1 MPQRRK
7 GAYLPWLRGSG
18 PLPVCRLCQGA
29 TPSAFTAGGRQTSRP
44 TAPPAPPRASRLTH
58 NSLRPEMAGL
68 VLEPGVVP
76 GA

>member
-1 MPQRRK
+1 MPLRRK
-7 GAYLPWLRGSG
+7 GAYLPWLKGPG

-29 TPSAFTAGGRQTSRP
+29 APSAITAGGRQTPPP
-44 TAPPAPPRASRLTH
+44 TPPPAPPRASRLTH
-58 NSLRPEMAGL
+58 NSLRPKRAGL

>member
-1 MPQRRK
+1 MPRRRK

-18 PLPVCRLCQGA
+18 PLPLCQLCQGA
-29 TPSAFTAGGRQTSRP
+29 ALSAITAGGRQTPRP
-44 TAPPAPPRASRLTH
+44 TPPPAPPRASRLTH
-58 NSLRPEMAGL
+58 NSLQPETAAL